1 MHGQGR
7 PSALESGLVPD
18 SHLSLAAKA
27 VHGWIGQHGLLEG
40 LVTDDML
47 EGHVTDDVLTRRAS
61 GAFLRT
67 QSYLSLHRMGR
78 Y

>member
-1 MHGQGR
+1 MGKGAR
-7 PSALESGLVPD
+7 LRWNLALVPD

-27 VHGWIGQHGLLEG
+27 VHGWMGQHGLLEG

-47 EGHVTDDVLTRRAS
+47 EGHVTDDMLTWRAS